1 VGGTVS
7 KRALVCALATIVAA
21 SVAAS
26 AHAQSWPEKQP
37 IRIIVPAGA
46 GGPND
51 VLARLAAQQLQ
62 PALKQNVVVEN
73 RPGAGGA
80 IGARAVASA
89 APDGYTL
96 LIGNTATLAVI
107 PAVSRN
113 PGYDAA
119 RNFAAV
125 GKLIDAE
132 QLLVVSAK
140 LPAYSVSEL
149 IAYAK
154 RHPGTLSFSSGGVGN
169 LTHLSGELFKLQ
181 AGIEIVHVPYKSD
194 AESAT
199 AVVGGQ
205 VQMSFSNT
213 ALMQPLIREG
223 KLRPLGVT
231 SPKRRPEVPD
241 VPAIAESLPG
251 FAVTSFFGVVAP
263 AGTPREILDR
273 INVALNDGLEGGEM
287 SNALLRLKWTPAPSS
302 PQDFS
307 AFITIE
313 QQKWRTIAEKAN
325 IRID

>member
-1 VGGTVS
+1 
-7 KRALVCALATIVAA
+7 VCALATVIVAG
-21 SVAAS
+21 VAGP
-26 AHAQSWPEKQP
+26 AHAQAWPEKQP

-51 VLARLAAQQLQ
+51 VLARIVAQQLQ

-73 RPGAGGA
+73 RPGAGGG
-80 IGARAVASA
+80 IGARAVATA

-107 PAVSRN
+107 PAVSRR

-119 RNFAAV
+119 KDFAPV

-140 LPAYSVSEL
+140 LPAYSVGEL

-154 RHPGTLSFSSGGVGN
+154 EHPGKLSFSSGGVGN

-181 AGIEIVHVPYKSD
+181 AGIDIVHVPYKSD

-241 VPAIAESLPG
+241 VPSIAESLPG

-263 AGTPREILDR
+263 AGTPRAILDR
-273 INVALNDGLEGGEM
+273 LNGVLNDGLEGGEM
-287 SNALLRLKWTPAPSS
+287 RAALLRLKWAPAPSS
-302 PQDFS
+302 PQDFG
-307 AFITIE
+307 AFIMVE
-313 QQKWRTIAEKAN
+313 QMKWRTIAEKAN

>member
-1 VGGTVS
+1 MGRQAFLCV
-7 KRALVCALATIVAA
+7 LAVAM
-21 SVAAS
+21 VAGAEPT
-26 AHAQSWPEKQP
+26 HAQSWPQKQP

-51 VLARLAAQQLQ
+51 VLARIVAQHLQ
-62 PALKQNVVVEN
+62 PALKQSVVVEN
-73 RPGAGGA
+73 RPGAGGG
-80 IGARAVASA
+80 IGARAVAAA

-113 PGYDAA
+113 PGYDAV
-119 RNFAAV
+119 RDFTAV

-132 QLLVVSAK
+132 QILVVSTA
-140 LPAYSVSEL
+140 LPVYSVAEL
-149 IAYAK
+149 VGFAK
-154 RHPGTLSFSSGGVGN
+154 AHPGRLSFSSGGVGN

-181 AGIEIVHVPYKSD
+181 AGIDIVHVPYKSD

-213 ALMQPLIREG
+213 ALMRPLIREG

-231 SPKRRPEVPD
+231 SPRRRPELPD
-241 VPAIAESLPG
+241 VPAIAETMPG

-263 AGTPREILDR
+263 AGTPRNILDR
-273 INVALNDGLEGGEM
+273 INGVLNDGLEEGELHE
-287 SNALLRLKWTPAPSS
+287 ALLRLRWTPAPTS
-302 PQDFS
+302 PQDFG
-307 AFITIE
+307 AFIVVE
-313 QQKWRTIAEKAN
+313 QKKWRTIAEKAN

>member
-1 VGGTVS
+1 VHR
-7 KRALVCALATIVAA
+7 RALVCALAIATIAGA
-21 SVAAS
+21 GS
-26 AHAQSWPEKQP
+26 AHAQPWPEKQP

-51 VLARLAAQQLQ
+51 VLARLVAQQLQ
-62 PALKQNVVVEN
+62 PALKQTVVVEN

-80 IGARAVASA
+80 IGARAVATA

-107 PAVSRN
+107 PAVSRK

-119 RNFAAV
+119 KNFAAV

-140 LPAYSVSEL
+140 LPAYSVPEL

-154 RHPGTLSFSSGGVGN
+154 ANPGKLNFSSGGVGN

-181 AGIEIVHVPYKSD
+181 AGIDIAHVPYKSD

-263 AGTPREILDR
+263 AGTPRAILDR
-273 INVALNDGLEGGEM
+273 VNGVLNDGLEGGEM
-287 SNALLRLKWTPAPSS
+287 RNALLRLRWTPAPSS
-302 PQDFS
+302 PQDFG
-307 AFITIE
+307 AFITVE
-313 QQKWRTIAEKAN
+313 QMKWRTIAEKAN